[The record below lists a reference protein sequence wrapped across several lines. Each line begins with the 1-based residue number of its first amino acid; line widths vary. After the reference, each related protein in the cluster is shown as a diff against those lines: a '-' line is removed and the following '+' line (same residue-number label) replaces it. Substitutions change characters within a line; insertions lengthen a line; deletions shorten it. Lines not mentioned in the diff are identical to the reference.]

1 MTTTRK
7 TASARSII
15 RQFGEQEYAGELCAV
30 TSFGTESAVLLHLVA
45 DIDPAL
51 PVRFIDTGRHFPETL
66 TYRDLLVGRLGLKNF
81 VSLHPSP
88 AVIDRSDREG
98 QLHMLDPDLCCR
110 IRKTDPFA
118 ELSRRFRA
126 VLTGR
131 KRHHGGE
138 RATLPMV
145 EVVDELVRIHPLAD
159 WTAGDM
165 NRYRLLHD
173 LPPHPLAARGYS
185 SIGCAPCTTRTVQG
199 ESARAGRWRGVT
211 KTECG
216 IHLPPVSTGK

>member
-30 TSFGTESAVLLHLVA
+30 TSFGAESAVLLHLIASV
-45 DIDPAL
+45 DPSL

-66 TYRDLLVGRLGLKNF
+66 AYRDLLVARLGLTNLL
-81 VSLHPSP
+81 SLHPLP
-88 AVIDRSDREG
+88 EAVGRADGAG
-98 QLHMLDPDLCCR
+98 QLHLLDPDLCCR

-131 KRHHGGE
+131 KRHHGDD
-138 RATLPMV
+138 RAALQLV
-145 EVVDELVRIHPLAD
+145 EVVDGLVRIHPLAD
-159 WTAGDM
+159 WTVGDM
-165 NRYRLLHD
+165 NRYRLLND
-173 LPPHPLAARGYS
+173 LPPHPLVARGYS